1 VDTDHLVSTLDFT
14 PTFLD
19 AVKLPQIPDVD
30 GRSFLPAIQG
40 KTLPGWDRVFTMYN
54 AAYGNRW
61 IPMRSIRTKTAS
73 YIWNPWSDGK
83 TIYQTENMAGLT
95 WKAMLAASVTNA
107 AIKARTDLYSYRVPE
122 EFYDLTSD
130 RFERKNLISD
140 PARQKQIEAMRQELL
155 ALMRRTNDPFAEAFA
170 QRDNREATVAVLKK
184 LKEEYGKKGE

>member
-1 VDTDHLVSTLDFT
+1 
-14 PTFLD
+14 
-19 AVKLPQIPDVD
+19 
-30 GRSFLPAIQG
+30 
-40 KTLPGWDRVFTMYN
+40 MYN

-95 WKAMLAASVTNA
+95 WKAMLAASATNA

-155 ALMRRTNDPFAEAFA
+155 ALMRRTGDPFAEAFA